1 VDSGRFARNGFK
13 IRDAVKISQMTPANG
28 KAPFNH
34 IAVLS
39 RSRDGEPMELANQ
52 IAAFLSAK
60 HLKATAS
67 YMHEEKLRTQLQD
80 GRYDLVIALGGD
92 GTMLRAGHF
101 CAPLGIP
108 LLGINQGHFGFLI
121 ELEED
126 QWREALPRLATG
138 EFRYEERMLIHVELW
153 RGGKKR
159 REWEALNEALVGR
172 GSLARP
178 VHVTAILD
186 GRPLT
191 TYVADGLIIASATGS
206 TAYALASGGPIL
218 PPQMRNMVMVP
229 VAPHLSMDRAI
240 VLDEGSTIRVELKRG
255 EDAVLSVDGQQSIE
269 VKIGAW
275 VDLRASQFSL
285 RFLRFQE
292 PGYFYQRLLSIMDNN
307 PSAGMVD

>member
-1 VDSGRFARNGFK
+1 MAKKPGQTSF
-13 IRDAVKISQMTPANG
+13 Q
-28 KAPFNH
+28 H

-39 RSRDGEPMELANQ
+39 RSREGEPMELASQ
-52 IAAFLSAK
+52 IALFLND
-60 HLKATAS
+60 HRLKATAS
-67 YMHEEKLRTQLQD
+67 YMHEEELRQQLQAGD
-80 GRYDLVIALGGD
+80 YDLVIALGGD

-126 QWREALPRLATG
+126 EWRHELPKLATG
-138 EFRYEERMLIHVELW
+138 EYRYEERMLIHVELW
-153 RGGKKR
+153 RDKQKQG
-159 REWEALNEALVGR
+159 EWEALNEALVGR

-178 VHVTAILD
+178 VHLAAILD

-206 TAYALASGGPIL
+206 TAYALAAGGPIL
-218 PPQMRNMVMVP
+218 PPQMRNMVLVP

-240 VLDEGSTIRVELKRG
+240 VLDEGSTIRVELRKG

-269 VKIGAW
+269 VKLDDW
-275 VDLRASQFSL
+275 VDLRASQYSL

-307 PSAGMVD
+307 PSAGMVDR